1 MGKLIK
7 FERRRSLRK
16 DRRFLKLAASTGL
29 VVVAVAIGLRVYPPQ
44 IPPTGILAP
53 PLSQGESASADEMQP
68 GFYQPIHFDRC
79 YTGGG
84 RNCVVDGDT
93 FWIDGFKVRVADI
106 DAPETHPP
114 RCAHEADL
122 GYRAAARLQELLN
135 AGPIQ
140 MQSGSSDEDR
150 YGRKLRIVVRD
161 GKSLGMQLVSEG
173 LARQWTGSRKPWC

>member
-1 MGKLIK
+1 V
-7 FERRRSLRK
+7 
-16 DRRFLKLAASTGL
+16 GL
-29 VVVAVAIGLRVYPPQ
+29 GTYYSPAEPV
-44 IPPTGILAP
+44 TGILALP
-53 PLSQGESASADEMQP
+53 FLRGEKARADEMQP
-68 GFYQPIHFDRC
+68 IHFGSC

-93 FWIDGFKVRVADI
+93 FWIDGVKVRIADI

-114 RCAHEADL
+114 RCQHEAEL
-122 GYRAAARLQELLN
+122 GNRAASRLQELLN

-140 MQSGSSDEDR
+140 METGSRDEDK
-150 YGRKLRIVVRD
+150 YGRKLRIVTRD